1 MLTSDMSMYAP
12 DLSKWITVFLISRI
26 MKRSIKNSENNW
38 IGNKKQGGLSQ
49 ALAVAYRQGISKPN
63 FLQSKQ
69 EELYTK

>member
-1 MLTSDMSMYAP
+1 MDHCFSYQS
-12 DLSKWITVFLISRI
+12 
-26 MKRSIKNSENNW
+26 NNETFYQKLGKQW